1 MNLLRAVGVSSILIY
16 IYEMG
21 ALQKLSSWPAG
32 GAVTIVV
39 LFSCDLRAKVLQ
51 DGMRVCDEEGSLNR
65 RMATCRSPRT
75 LDTEGRAEREEPH
88 CHVLSMRASHCLI

>member
-65 RMATCRSPRT
+65 SLNGYMQESQN
-75 LDTEGRAEREEPH
+75 LGY
-88 CHVLSMRASHCLI
+88 